1 MLQVSRLAASIKPSA
16 TLAAAARAKQLQA
29 AGVRIRDFSL
39 GEPDFPTPE
48 HVCEAARQAMKAGK
62 TRYTQAS
69 GTPELRAAV
78 AQLYGG
84 TYGLAVTPE
93 QVLVSNGAKH
103 SLHNALAGSINPGDE
118 VIIPT
123 PYWVSYSDLVAMTG
137 GIPVLV
143 PTTMESGF
151 RLTPEAL
158 KAAVTPRTKMLL
170 LNAPSNPTG
179 AVYSRSQLE
188 AIAKVVLETGISVL
202 SDEIY
207 ERLMFD
213 GREPVCFATL
223 HPDLP
228 GRTITVSGVSKTYAM
243 TGWRIGW
250 SVAPVPLTKAMGNIQ
265 SQQTSNP
272 CSVSQAAALAA
283 ITGEQGCVESM
294 RKVFQ
299 QRRDL
304 VCRLLNAVPGIR
316 CPIPDGA
323 FYAFFNI
330 EGLYGKAPGGKKIT
344 DSSSFCDGALE
355 GAHVC
360 LVPGSAFGAEGFA
373 RLSFATSNEEIEAGV
388 AQLAAWLAKS

>member
-78 AQLYGG
+78 AQLYVG

-93 QVLVSNGAKH
+93 QVLISNGAKH

-207 ERLMFD
+207 ELFHYDSAPRSISAYYPE
-213 GREPVCFATL
+213 G
-223 HPDLP
+223 
-228 GRTITVSGVSKTYAM
+228 TIVAGGFSKTLGV
-243 TGWRIGW
+243 TGWRVGW
-250 SVAPVPLTKAMGNIQ
+250 ACGPAAIVGEMIKLQQFTFVCAPQPVQWAGL
-265 SQQTSNP
+265 
-272 CSVSQAAALAA
+272 AALTCDVSDRVAEYA
-283 ITGEQGCVESM
+283 RNRE
-294 RKVFQ
+294 F
-299 QRRDL
+299 
-304 VCRLLNAVPGIR
+304 LLNELGGTYDIR
-316 CPIPDGA
+316 GSGGA
-323 FYAFFNI
+323 FYLFI
-330 EGLYGKAPGGKKIT
+330 KAPWGTATEFVSKAIENELLIIPGNVFSQH
-344 DSSSFCDGALE
+344 DSHFR
-355 GAHVC
+355 V
-360 LVPGSAFGAEGFA
+360 
-373 RLSFATSNEEIEAGV
+373 SFAADESTLHRGVEI
-388 AQLAAWLAKS
+388 LKRIAARA